1 MLEQHSMELT
11 RFHGLMT
18 AEAPKK
24 AKFSKDLLNLRKIQ
38 ATLARQK
45 NYVEAQKVKLKG
57 DRLESVELDRIN
69 RDKGERYAKR
79 EALILGRHRQELLAM
94 RKRMER
100 GRIELERRRKKELE
114 MLVQRYNNVKRGLLG
129 QQNIIK
135 AKTGSMLLK
144 HAANKKTDASGSQ
157 AIVTSMHSG
166 TFGPGLK
173 KRTDAFPS
181 AKDVVKQIQQEVAQN
196 EQESGA
202 AAAPNQY
209 PPADGLVAQQSTGGR
224 HLPPVAAAT

>member
-11 RFHGLMT
+11 KFHGSMT

-38 ATLARQK
+38 ETLARQK

-57 DRLESVELDRIN
+57 DRLESIEMDRISK
-69 RDKGERYAKR
+69 DKGERYAKK
-79 EALILGRHRQELLAM
+79 EAQILGRHRQELLAM

-114 MLVQRYNNVKRGLLG
+114 MLLQRYNNVKRGLLG

-173 KRTDAFPS
+173 KKTETFPS
-181 AKDVVKQIQQEVAQN
+181 ARDVVKQIQQEVAQ
-196 EQESGA
+196 Q
-202 AAAPNQY
+202 
-209 PPADGLVAQQSTGGR
+209 DGGDAQSC
-224 HLPPVAAAT
+224 LPPVGI